1 MDWISTRS
9 VCYEIR
15 SEHETFE
22 YGWDETRD
30 KKFDSFLKG
39 EGILSLITHVGSTW
53 PNVVHILTL
62 HVHCAL
68 LVPHTIKTL
77 VPVCVAV
84 ECVRHVPLG
93 VHLSCT
99 DPG

>member
-9 VCYEIR
+9 VCCEIR

-39 EGILSLITHVGSTW
+39 EGILSLRTS
-53 PNVVHILTL
+53 
-62 HVHCAL
+62 
-68 LVPHTIKTL
+68 
-77 VPVCVAV
+77 
-84 ECVRHVPLG
+84 EYSG
-93 VHLSCT
+93 VISEFEFNFKI
-99 DPG
+99 